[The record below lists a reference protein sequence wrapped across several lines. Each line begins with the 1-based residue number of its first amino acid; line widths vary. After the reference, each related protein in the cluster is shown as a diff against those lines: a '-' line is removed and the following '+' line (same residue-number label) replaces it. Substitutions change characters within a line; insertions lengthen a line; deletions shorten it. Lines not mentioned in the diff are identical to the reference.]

1 MTRYMVQIT
10 SERKREE
17 ALRVVRAAPQFSRVE
32 IKAQKRTL
40 PQNSRLWAML
50 TDIALQTDWHGVKLS
65 PDDWKLLMLS
75 GLKAEMR
82 IVPNLDGTGFVNL
95 GTRSSD
101 LSVEEMSDLIELIHA
116 FAAKRGIQ
124 FHWEDA

>member
-82 IVPNLDGTGFVNL
+82 IVPNLDGSGFVNL

>member
-40 PQNSRLWAML
+40 PQNSRLWALL

-82 IVPNLDGTGFVNL
+82 IVPNLDGSGFVNL

>member
-1 MTRYMVQIT
+1 MT
-10 SERKREE
+10 
-17 ALRVVRAAPQFSRVE
+17 
-32 IKAQKRTL
+32 
-40 PQNSRLWAML
+40 
-50 TDIALQTDWHGVKLS
+50 G
-65 PDDWKLLMLS
+65 
-75 GLKAEMR
+75 R
-82 IVPNLDGTGFVNL
+82 IVPNLDGSGFVNL

>member
-50 TDIALQTDWHGVKLS
+50 TDISLQTDWHGVKLS
-65 PDDWKLLMLS
+65 PDNWKLLFLS

-82 IVPNLDGTGFVNL
+82 IVPNLDGSGFVNL

>member
-40 PQNSRLWAML
+40 PQNSLLWLRLTEISLKVEWYG
-50 TDIALQTDWHGVKLS
+50 HKLS
-65 PDDWKLLMLS
+65 PDDWKDVFTASLRRARVVP
-75 GLKAEMR
+75 GLDHGSFVPLGMR
-82 IVPNLDGTGFVNL
+82 T
-95 GTRSSD
+95 SD
-101 LSVEEMSDLIELIHA
+101 LSKEEMSDLFELMSA
-116 FAAKRGIQ
+116 FAAERGV
-124 FHWEDA
+124 ELTA